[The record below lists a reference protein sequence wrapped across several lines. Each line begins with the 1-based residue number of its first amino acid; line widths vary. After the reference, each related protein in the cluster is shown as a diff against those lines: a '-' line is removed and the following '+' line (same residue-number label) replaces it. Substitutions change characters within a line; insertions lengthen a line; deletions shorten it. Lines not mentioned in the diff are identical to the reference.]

1 MDQETV
7 NILEYYFDKF
17 DHTYVKPIIFI
28 EFTTILILVFFI
40 RYLILNS
47 IEKNKNKKKSTNDLK
62 NINLYIISHCAIE
75 LLAAFFICYCLIA
88 LTHANPQSYITNMI
102 AAPSLGF
109 IIAVYLDNRI
119 LIPIE
124 NATGLGN
131 VFIKLNNKKKSDDK
145 SDGNGSNSTS
155 NVTIN
160 IGTQQEETKIPDM
173 RILKP
178 SAISDLLSDD
188 IADDED
194 FNSKIIDA
202 INEIKKE
209 QSMQIEIINNNTV
222 KLENTISDLAVL
234 KESEMINKK
243 IELKKMIY
251 DCLNK
256 GYATPEENDKIT
268 MYYHSYASLGGNHEV
283 ESLYK
288 NHYLKLPVHEPI
300 HEDDMDIIDVLPP
313 APINRRQQ
321 SKRVYLYGEFDNV
334 VDDQK

>member
-7 NILEYYFDKF
+7 NILNYYFDMF
-17 DHTYVKPIIFI
+17 DQTYVKPIIFI
-28 EFTTILILVFFI
+28 EFTTILILVFLI
-40 RYLILNS
+40 RYFMLYT
-47 IEKNKNKKKSTNDLK
+47 IEKNKNKKKYIGDLK
-62 NINLYIISHCAIE
+62 SISLYIIGHCAIE
-75 LLAAFFICYCLIA
+75 LLISFFICYCLIK
-88 LTHANPQSYITNMI
+88 LTHANTHSYIINMI
-102 AAPSLGF
+102 AAPSLGI
-109 IIAVYLDNRI
+109 IIAIYLDNRI

-145 SDGNGSNSTS
+145 SDGNSGNSAS

-160 IGTQQEETKIPDM
+160 IGTQQEETKILDM

-178 SAISDLLSDD
+178 SSISDLLSDD
-188 IADDED
+188 ITDDED
-194 FNSKIIDA
+194 FNSKIINAVND
-202 INEIKKE
+202 IKKE
-209 QSMQIEIINNNTV
+209 QSMQIEIINNNTA
-222 KLENTISDLAVL
+222 KLENTISDLAIL

-251 DCLNK
+251 ACLNK

-268 MYYHSYASLGGNHEV
+268 MYYYSYTSLGGNHEV

-288 NHYLKLPVHEPI
+288 NHYLKLSV
-300 HEDDMDIIDVLPP
+300 HEDDMEIIDVLSP

-321 SKRVYLYGEFDNV
+321 NKRVYLYGEFDNV

>member
-7 NILEYYFDKF
+7 NILEYYFDMF
-17 DHTYVKPIIFI
+17 DQTYVKPIIFI
-28 EFTTILILVFFI
+28 EFTTILVFVFI
-40 RYLILNS
+40 MRYYMLYR
-47 IEKNKNKKKSTNDLK
+47 IEKNKNKKKSPSDLK
-62 NINLYIISHCAIE
+62 SISLYIIGHCAIE
-75 LLAAFFICYCLIA
+75 LLVAFFICYCLVK
-88 LTHANPQSYITNMI
+88 LTHANPQSYIINMI
-102 AAPSLGF
+102 AAPAFGVIVAIYF
-109 IIAVYLDNRI
+109 DNRL

-145 SDGNGSNSTS
+145 SGGNGGNSTS

-160 IGTQQEETKIPDM
+160 IGTQQETKIPDM
-173 RILKP
+173 RILKQ
-178 SAISDLLSDD
+178 SSVSDLLSDD

-202 INEIKKE
+202 VNEIKKE
-209 QSMQIEIINNNTV
+209 QAMQIEIINNNTA
-222 KLENTISDLAVL
+222 KLESTISDLSIL

-251 DCLNK
+251 ACLNK

-268 MYYHSYASLGGNHEV
+268 MYYHSYTSLGGNHEV

-288 NHYLKLPVHEPI
+288 NHYLKLPVHE
-300 HEDDMDIIDVLPP
+300 DDMEMIDISPP
-313 APINRRQQ
+313 APINRRPQN
-321 SKRVYLYGEFDNV
+321 KHVYLYGEFG
-334 VDDQK
+334 

>member
-7 NILEYYFDKF
+7 NILEYYFDMF
-17 DHTYVKPIIFI
+17 DQTYVKPIIFI
-28 EFTTILILVFFI
+28 EFTTILILVFLI
-40 RYLILNS
+40 RYFMLYS
-47 IEKNKNKKKSTNDLK
+47 IEKNKNKKKPIGDLK
-62 NINLYIISHCAIE
+62 SISLYIIGHCAIE
-75 LLAAFFICYCLIA
+75 LLVSFFICYCLIK
-88 LTHANPQSYITNMI
+88 LTHANPQSYIINMI
-102 AAPSLGF
+102 AAPSIGV
-109 IIAVYLDNRI
+109 IIAIYLDNRI

-131 VFIKLNNKKKSDDK
+131 VFIKLNNKKKSNDK
-145 SDGNGSNSTS
+145 SGGNSGNSTS

-160 IGTQQEETKIPDM
+160 IGTQQETKIPDM
-173 RILKP
+173 KILKP
-178 SAISDLLSDD
+178 SSVSDLLSDD

-202 INEIKKE
+202 VNEIKKE
-209 QSMQIEIINNNTV
+209 QSMQIEIINNNTA
-222 KLENTISDLAVL
+222 KLENTISDLAIL

-268 MYYHSYASLGGNHEV
+268 MYYYSYTSLGGNHEV

-288 NHYLKLPVHEPI
+288 NHYLKLSV
-300 HEDDMDIIDVLPP
+300 HEDDMEMIDILPP
-313 APINRRQQ
+313 ASINRRPQN
-321 SKRVYLYGEFDNV
+321 KRVYLYGEFDNV

>member
-7 NILEYYFDKF
+7 NIFKYYFDMF
-17 DHTYVKPIIFI
+17 DQTYVKPIIFI
-28 EFTTILILVFFI
+28 EFTTILILVFLI
-40 RYLILNS
+40 RYLMLYT
-47 IEKNKNKKKSTNDLK
+47 IEKNKNKKKSIGVLK
-62 NINLYIISHCAIE
+62 NISLYIIGHCAIE
-75 LLAAFFICYCLIA
+75 LLVSFFICYCLIK
-88 LTHANPQSYITNMI
+88 LTHANPQSYIINMI
-102 AAPSLGF
+102 AAPSLGV
-109 IIAVYLDNRI
+109 IISIYLDNRI

-131 VFIKLNNKKKSDDK
+131 VFIKLNNKKKSNDK
-145 SDGNGSNSTS
+145 SGGNSGNSTS

-160 IGTQQEETKIPDM
+160 IGTQQETKIPDM
-173 RILKP
+173 KILKP
-178 SAISDLLSDD
+178 SSVSDLLSDD

-202 INEIKKE
+202 VNEIKKE
-209 QSMQIEIINNNTV
+209 QSMQIEIINNNTA
-222 KLENTISDLAVL
+222 KLENTISDLAIL

-251 DCLNK
+251 ACLNK

-268 MYYHSYASLGGNHEV
+268 MYYHSYTSLGGNHEV

-300 HEDDMDIIDVLPP
+300 HEDDIDIIDTLPS
-313 APINRRQQ
+313 APINMRQQ
-321 SKRVYLYGEFDNV
+321 NKRVYVYGEFDNV
-334 VDDQK
+334 LNDQK

>member
-1 MDQETV
+1 MFDQ
-7 NILEYYFDKF
+7 
-17 DHTYVKPIIFI
+17 TYVKPIIFI
-28 EFTTILILVFFI
+28 EFTTILILVFLI
-40 RYLILNS
+40 RYLMLYR
-47 IEKNKNKKKSTNDLK
+47 IEKNKNKKKSTSDLK
-62 NINLYIISHCAIE
+62 SISLYIIGHCTIE
-75 LLAAFFICYCLIA
+75 LLVAFFISYCFIK
-88 LTHANPQSYITNMI
+88 LTHANPQSYIINMI
-102 AAPSLGF
+102 AAPSIGV
-109 IIAVYLDNRI
+109 IIAIYLDNRI

-145 SDGNGSNSTS
+145 SDGNSGNSAS

-178 SAISDLLSDD
+178 SSVSDLLSDD

-194 FNSKIIDA
+194 FNSKIINA

-222 KLENTISDLAVL
+222 KLESTISDLAVL

-268 MYYHSYASLGGNHEV
+268 MYYYSYTSLGGNHEV

-288 NHYLKLPVHEPI
+288 NHYLKLSV
-300 HEDDMDIIDVLPP
+300 HEDDMEIIDALPP

-321 SKRVYLYGEFDNV
+321 NKRVYLYGEFDNV

>member
-7 NILEYYFDKF
+7 NILDYYFGIF
-17 DHTYVKPIIFI
+17 DQTYVKPIIFI
-28 EFTTILILVFFI
+28 EFTTILILVFLI
-40 RYLILNS
+40 RYFMLYT
-47 IEKNKNKKKSTNDLK
+47 IEKNKNKKKYIGDLK
-62 NINLYIISHCAIE
+62 SISLYIIGHCAIE
-75 LLAAFFICYCLIA
+75 LLVSFFICYCLIK
-88 LTHANPQSYITNMI
+88 LTHANPQSYIINMI
-102 AAPSLGF
+102 AAPSLGV
-109 IIAVYLDNRI
+109 IIAIYLDNRI

-145 SDGNGSNSTS
+145 SGGNSGNSTS

-160 IGTQQEETKIPDM
+160 IGTQQETKIPDM
-173 RILKP
+173 TILKP
-178 SAISDLLSDD
+178 SSVSDLLSDD

-194 FNSKIIDA
+194 FNSKIINA
-202 INEIKKE
+202 VNEIKKE
-209 QSMQIEIINNNTV
+209 QAMQIEIINNNTA
-222 KLENTISDLAVL
+222 KLESTISDLAVL

-251 DCLNK
+251 ACLNK

-268 MYYHSYASLGGNHEV
+268 MYYYSYTSLGGNHEV

-288 NHYLKLPVHEPI
+288 NHYLKLPVHE
-300 HEDDMDIIDVLPP
+300 DDMDVIDILPP
-313 APINRRQQ
+313 ASINRKQQ
-321 SKRVYLYGEFDNV
+321 TKRVYLYGEFDNV

>member
-7 NILEYYFDKF
+7 NILEYYFNIF
-17 DHTYVKPIIFI
+17 DQTYINPIIFI
-28 EFTTILILVFFI
+28 EFTIILILVFSI
-40 RYLILNS
+40 RYLILYH
-47 IEKNKNKKKSTNDLK
+47 IEKNKNKKKYIGDLK
-62 NINLYIISHCAIE
+62 SISLYIIGHCDIE
-75 LLAAFFICYCLIA
+75 LLAAFFICYCLIK
-88 LTHANPQSYITNMI
+88 LTHANPQSYIINMI
-102 AAPSLGF
+102 AAPSLGV
-109 IIAVYLDNRI
+109 IIAIYLDNRI

-145 SDGNGSNSTS
+145 SDGNSGNSAS

-178 SAISDLLSDD
+178 SSISDLLSDD

-194 FNSKIIDA
+194 FNSKIINAVND
-202 INEIKKE
+202 IKKE
-209 QSMQIEIINNNTV
+209 QSMQIEIINNNTA
-222 KLENTISDLAVL
+222 KLENTISDLAIL

-251 DCLNK
+251 NCLNK

-268 MYYHSYASLGGNHEV
+268 MYYYSYTSLGGNHEV

-288 NHYLKLPVHEPI
+288 NHYLKLSV
-300 HEDDMDIIDVLPP
+300 HEDDMEMIDVLPST
-313 APINRRQQ
+313 PINRRQQ
-321 SKRVYLYGEFDNV
+321 NKRVYLYGEFDNV

>member
-7 NILEYYFDKF
+7 NTLDYYFDMF
-17 DHTYVKPIIFI
+17 DQTYVKPIIFI
-28 EFTTILILVFFI
+28 EFTTILILVFLI
-40 RYLILNS
+40 RYFMLYT
-47 IEKNKNKKKSTNDLK
+47 IEKNKNKKKYIGDLK
-62 NINLYIISHCAIE
+62 SISLYIIGHCAIE
-75 LLAAFFICYCLIA
+75 LLVSFFICYCLIK
-88 LTHANPQSYITNMI
+88 LTHANTHSYIINMI
-102 AAPSLGF
+102 AAPSLGV
-109 IIAVYLDNRI
+109 IISIYLDNRI

-131 VFIKLNNKKKSDDK
+131 VFIKLNNKKKSNDK
-145 SDGNGSNSTS
+145 SGGNSGNSTS

-160 IGTQQEETKIPDM
+160 IGTQQKTKIPDM
-173 RILKP
+173 KILKP
-178 SAISDLLSDD
+178 SSVSDLLSDD

-202 INEIKKE
+202 VNEIKKE
-209 QSMQIEIINNNTV
+209 QSMQIEIINNNTA
-222 KLENTISDLAVL
+222 KLENTISDLAIL

-251 DCLNK
+251 VCLNK

-268 MYYHSYASLGGNHEV
+268 MYYYSYTSLGGNHEV

-288 NHYLKLPVHEPI
+288 NHYLKLSV
-300 HEDDMDIIDVLPP
+300 HEDDMEIIDVLPS
-313 APINRRQQ
+313 APINKRNQN
-321 SKRVYLYGEFDNV
+321 KRVYLYGEFDNI